1 MISLTNFLALLGIL
15 LMAYEIGYY
24 VWSHWVVAEYVTKN
38 KLRTRRWY
46 SRNFAGAFSLFV
58 LVFIGATGWAQR
70 THYLDEIQLQ
80 KTQIESME
88 TSKRDSETQ
97 KLTLEGTLNQAK
109 LSYDD
114 LQRKY
119 AAIQTKS
126 YSLEN
131 FLLLCL
137 PIAHE
142 FDRVKQTIVE
152 TRKQLSALR
161 QDSRTE
167 LQATE
172 RWNYIKRL
180 LNRLRNRNLSDF
192 VTQELSID
200 EIEAQIYALQKAS
213 DQVLTDLESLDNQLL
228 SLEKNVN
235 ALYENFNLIV
245 FARIGPERKHL
256 KL

>member
-1 MISLTNFLALLGIL
+1 
-15 LMAYEIGYY
+15 MAYEIGYY
-24 VWSHWVVAEYVTKN
+24 VWSHWVVAEYVAKN

-58 LVFIGATGWAQR
+58 LVFIGATGWVQR

-80 KTQIESME
+80 KIQIASVEA
-88 TSKRDSETQ
+88 SKQDIETQ
-97 KLTLEGTLNQAK
+97 KLTLEGALSQAK

-137 PIAHE
+137 PIAHQ

-161 QDSRTE
+161 QNSRTE

-180 LNRLRNRNLSDF
+180 LNRLRNRSLPDF

-200 EIEAQIYALQKAS
+200 EIEAQIYALQEAS
-213 DQVLTDLESLDNQLL
+213 DQVLADLESLDNQLL
-228 SLEKNVN
+228 SLEKDVN
-235 ALYENFNLIV
+235 SLYENFNLIV
-245 FARIGPERKHL
+245 FARIGPGRKHL